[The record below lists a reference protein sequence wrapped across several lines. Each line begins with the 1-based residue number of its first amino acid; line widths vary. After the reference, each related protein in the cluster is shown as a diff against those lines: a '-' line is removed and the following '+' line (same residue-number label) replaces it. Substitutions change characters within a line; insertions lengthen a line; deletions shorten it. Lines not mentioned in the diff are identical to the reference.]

1 MDKMSNNHIFAGK
14 NKSPAH
20 LAKELDIAKND
31 AVTLLSDVFPMI
43 KRKYDLL
50 RQKSSLVA
58 QNEKSIMQIILND
71 EVPGVFQNYALANLQ
86 NNEEILAILVSY
98 ISEQMSVSA
107 AKQFIEKNFE
117 QDEDTLVQRLAV
129 EMGVSKAY
137 VKDFKAKVI
146 PEIKKFTITMYRR
159 KLREQGNIDKAD
171 SFMQFVI
178 DNVFIDEF
186 ENHPFVRSFTD
197 RDNRAILPP
206 KARNI
211 AVKLILVWL
220 K

>member
-1 MDKMSNNHIFAGK
+1 MDKNSENHLSVEK
-14 NKSPAH
+14 NKNPAY
-20 LAKELDIAKND
+20 LAKELGIKEND
-31 AVTLLSDVFPMI
+31 ADALLVDVFPMI

-58 QNEKSIMQIILND
+58 QNEKSIIQIILND
-71 EVPGVFQNYALANLQ
+71 EVPVVFQNYALANLQ
-86 NNEEILAILVSY
+86 NNEEILAMLINY

-107 AKQFIEKNFE
+107 AKQFIEKHFE
-117 QDEDTLVQRLAV
+117 QDEDTLAHRLAE
-129 EMGVSKAY
+129 EMGVSKSNL
-137 VKDFKAKVI
+137 KDFKAKVI
-146 PEIKKFTITMYRR
+146 PEIKKFTIAMYRKKPR
-159 KLREQGNIDKAD
+159 NQGHTDQED

-178 DNVFIDEF
+178 DNIFIDEF

-197 RDNRAILPP
+197 RNNRAILPP

-211 AVKLILVWL
+211 AIKLISAWL

>member
-1 MDKMSNNHIFAGK
+1 MDKNNKNHLFAKK
-14 NKSPAH
+14 NINPAY
-20 LAKELDIAKND
+20 LIKELDIEKND
-31 AVTLLSDVFPMI
+31 ADTLLSDVFPMV

-58 QNEKSIMQIILND
+58 QNDKSIMQIILND
-71 EVPGVFQNYALANLQ
+71 EVPVVFQNYALANLQ
-86 NNEEILAILVSY
+86 NNEEILAMLIHY

-107 AKQFIEKNFE
+107 AKQFIEKHFE
-117 QDEDTLVQRLAV
+117 QDEDTLAHQLAE
-129 EMGVSKAY
+129 EMGVSKSY

-146 PEIKKFTITMYRR
+146 SEIKKFTIAMYRK
-159 KLREQGNIDKAD
+159 KLREHGHIDKAD

-178 DNVFIDEF
+178 DNIFIDEF

-197 RDNRAILPP
+197 RNNRAILQP

-211 AVKLILVWL
+211 AVKLISVWL

>member
-1 MDKMSNNHIFAGK
+1 MDKNSKNSLLTGK
-14 NKSPAH
+14 NKNIVY
-20 LAKELDIAKND
+20 LTKELGIERNNAD
-31 AVTLLSDVFPMI
+31 TLLSDVFPMV

-58 QNEKSIMQIILND
+58 RNDKSIMQIILND
-71 EVPGVFQNYALANLQ
+71 EVPVVFENYALANLQ
-86 NNEEILAILVSY
+86 NNEEILAMLISY

-107 AKQFIEKNFE
+107 AKQFIEKHFE
-117 QDEDTLVQRLAV
+117 QDEETLAHRLAE
-129 EMGVSKAY
+129 EMGVSKSC

-146 PEIKKFTITMYRR
+146 PEIKKFTIAMYRK
-159 KLREQGNIDKAD
+159 KLREKSHIDKED

-197 RDNRAILPP
+197 NNNRSILLP

-211 AVKLILVWL
+211 AVKLISVWL

>member
-1 MDKMSNNHIFAGK
+1 MDRNNKNHLFAGK
-14 NKSPAH
+14 NEN
-20 LAKELDIAKND
+20 LAYLVKELGIEEND
-31 AVTLLSDVFPMI
+31 ADALLSDVFPMV

-58 QNEKSIMQIILND
+58 QNDKSIMQIILND
-71 EVPGVFQNYALANLQ
+71 EVPVVFQNYALANLQ
-86 NNEEILAILVSY
+86 NNEEILAMLMNY

-117 QDEDTLVQRLAV
+117 QDEDTLAHRLAE
-129 EMGVSKAY
+129 EMGISRSY
-137 VKDFKAKVI
+137 LKDFKAKII
-146 PEIKKFTITMYRR
+146 PEIKKFTIAMYRK
-159 KLREQGNIDKAD
+159 KLREQGDIDKAD

-178 DNVFIDEF
+178 DNIFIDEF
-186 ENHPFVRSFTD
+186 ENQPFIRSFTD
-197 RDNRAILPP
+197 KNNRAILPP

-211 AVKLILVWL
+211 AVKLISVWL

>member
-1 MDKMSNNHIFAGK
+1 MDKNSKNHLFAGK
-14 NKSPAH
+14 NENFAY
-20 LAKELDIAKND
+20 LVKELGIEEND
-31 AVTLLSDVFPMI
+31 ADVLLSDVFPMV

-71 EVPGVFQNYALANLQ
+71 EVPVVFQNYAFANLQ
-86 NNEEILAILVSY
+86 NNEEILAMLINY

-107 AKQFIEKNFE
+107 AKQFIEKHFE
-117 QDEDTLVQRLAV
+117 QDEDTLAHQLAE
-129 EMGVSKAY
+129 EMGVSKSHL
-137 VKDFKAKVI
+137 KDFKAKVI
-146 PEIKKFTITMYRR
+146 PEIKKFTVAMYRN
-159 KLREQGNIDKAD
+159 KLREQGHIDKED

-178 DNVFIDEF
+178 DNIFIDEF
-186 ENHPFVRSFTD
+186 ENQPFIRSFTD
-197 RDNRAILPP
+197 KNNRAILPP

-211 AVKLILVWL
+211 AVKLISVWL

>member
-1 MDKMSNNHIFAGK
+1 MHKNSKNHIFSQK
-14 NKSPAH
+14 NKNPASF
-20 LAKELDIAKND
+20 AKELDIEKND
-31 AVTLLSDVFPMI
+31 ADTLLSDVFPMI
-43 KRKYDLL
+43 KRKYDML

-71 EVPGVFQNYALANLQ
+71 EVPVVFQNYALTNLQ
-86 NNEEILAILVSY
+86 NNEEILAILISY

-107 AKQFIEKNFE
+107 AKQFIENNFE
-117 QDEDTLVQRLAV
+117 QDEDTLAHRLSE
-129 EMGVSKAY
+129 EMGVSKANL
-137 VKDFKAKVI
+137 KDFKAKVI
-146 PEIKKFTITMYRR
+146 PEIKKFTISMYRR
-159 KLREQGNIDKAD
+159 KLREQDNIDKAD

-178 DNVFIDEF
+178 DNIFIDEF

-197 RDNRAILPP
+197 KNNRAILPP

-211 AVKLILVWL
+211 AAKLILVWL

>member
-1 MDKMSNNHIFAGK
+1 MDKNSKNHLFAGK
-14 NKSPAH
+14 NEN
-20 LAKELDIAKND
+20 LAYLVKELGIEEND
-31 AVTLLSDVFPMI
+31 ADALLSDVFPMV

-58 QNEKSIMQIILND
+58 QNDKSIMQIILND
-71 EVPGVFQNYALANLQ
+71 EVPVVFQNYALANLQ
-86 NNEEILAILVSY
+86 NNEEILAMLMNY

-117 QDEDTLVQRLAV
+117 QDEDTLAHRLAE
-129 EMGVSKAY
+129 EMGISRSY
-137 VKDFKAKVI
+137 LKDFKAKII
-146 PEIKKFTITMYRR
+146 PEIKKFTIAMYRK
-159 KLREQGNIDKAD
+159 KLREQGDIDKAD

-178 DNVFIDEF
+178 DNIFIDEF
-186 ENHPFVRSFTD
+186 ENQPFIRSFTD
-197 RDNRAILPP
+197 KNNRAILPP

-211 AVKLILVWL
+211 AVKLISVWL

>member
-1 MDKMSNNHIFAGK
+1 MDKNSKNHLFAGK
-14 NKSPAH
+14 NEN
-20 LAKELDIAKND
+20 LAYLVKELGIEEND
-31 AVTLLSDVFPMI
+31 ADALLSDVFPMV

-50 RQKSSLVA
+50 RQKASLVA
-58 QNEKSIMQIILND
+58 QNDKSIMQIILND
-71 EVPGVFQNYALANLQ
+71 EVPVVFQNYALANLQ
-86 NNEEILAILVSY
+86 NNEEILAMLMNY

-117 QDEDTLVQRLAV
+117 QDEDTLAHRLAE
-129 EMGVSKAY
+129 EMGISRSY
-137 VKDFKAKVI
+137 LKDFKAKII
-146 PEIKKFTITMYRR
+146 PEIKKFTIAMYRK
-159 KLREQGNIDKAD
+159 KLREQGDIDKAD

-178 DNVFIDEF
+178 DNIFIDEF

-197 RDNRAILPP
+197 KNNRAILPP

-211 AVKLILVWL
+211 AVKLISVWL

>member
-1 MDKMSNNHIFAGK
+1 MDRNSKNHLFAGK
-14 NKSPAH
+14 NKNPAY
-20 LAKELDIAKND
+20 LAKELGIEKND
-31 AVTLLSDVFPMI
+31 ADTLLSDVFPMI

-58 QNEKSIMQIILND
+58 QNDKSIMQIILND
-71 EVPGVFQNYALANLQ
+71 EVPVVFQNYALANLQ
-86 NNEEILAILVSY
+86 NNEEILAMLINY

-107 AKQFIEKNFE
+107 AKQFIEKHFE
-117 QDEDTLVQRLAV
+117 QDEDTLARQLSEA
-129 EMGVSKAY
+129 MGISKSY
-137 VKDFKAKVI
+137 VKDFKAKVM
-146 PEIKKFTITMYRR
+146 PKIKKFTITMYRKKPR
-159 KLREQGNIDKAD
+159 NQGHIDQED

-178 DNVFIDEF
+178 DNIFIDEF

-197 RDNRAILPP
+197 RNNRATLPP

-211 AVKLILVWL
+211 AIKLISVWL

>member
-1 MDKMSNNHIFAGK
+1 MDKNSENHLSVGK
-14 NKSPAH
+14 NKNSAY
-20 LAKELDIAKND
+20 LAKELGIKEND
-31 AVTLLSDVFPMI
+31 ADALLVDVFPMI

-58 QNEKSIMQIILND
+58 QNEKSIIQIILND
-71 EVPGVFQNYALANLQ
+71 EVPVVFQNYALANLQ
-86 NNEEILAILVSY
+86 NNEEILAMLINY

-107 AKQFIEKNFE
+107 AKQFIEKHFE
-117 QDEDTLVQRLAV
+117 QDEDTLAHRLAE
-129 EMGVSKAY
+129 EMGVSKSNL
-137 VKDFKAKVI
+137 KDFKAKVI
-146 PEIKKFTITMYRR
+146 PEIKKFTITMYRKKPR
-159 KLREQGNIDKAD
+159 NQGHIDQED

-178 DNVFIDEF
+178 DNIFIDEF

-197 RDNRAILPP
+197 RNNRAILPP

-211 AVKLILVWL
+211 AIKLISAWL